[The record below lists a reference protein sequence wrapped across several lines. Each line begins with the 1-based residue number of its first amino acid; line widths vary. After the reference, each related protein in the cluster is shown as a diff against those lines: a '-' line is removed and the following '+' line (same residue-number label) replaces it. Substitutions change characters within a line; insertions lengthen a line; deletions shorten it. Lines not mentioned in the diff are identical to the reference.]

1 MKRKRTK
8 KLVVLLACIC
18 VWLCCADITV
28 YAAQDEAVAVPLEE
42 YLLEEEWAE
51 FFARQPVSF
60 SQLRGLRLD
69 QLIQVLW
76 DLFCDQLQAPAR
88 LMLRV
93 LAVLLFLGLFRA
105 LCKESTPP
113 ELDYTL
119 QSVLSI
125 VLFLLLSEPVLELVE
140 DFVVDVERCRVFL
153 AQFVPVL
160 GSILT
165 VSGQTGTAAV
175 YSTVFFSVIM
185 AISQILSTVV
195 SPLIRAF
202 LAVSVTRGM
211 SGSLQLD
218 GILSL
223 LRKAAHW
230 IMGLTATVFG
240 AYLGFQSVL
249 ANAADSLAMKAGR
262 FVLAGGVP
270 IVGGVVSDAI
280 GTVYTGLRLVKSAAG
295 AVGIAALLLLFVPG
309 LISCAIYGFLCRGCA
324 AAAQLM
330 DNAPAKG
337 LLEGVAD
344 SIAMLQAVRVLYM
357 MLTILATALVALLHT
372 GGV

>member
-28 YAAQDEAVAVPLEE
+28 YAAQDEAVTVPLEE

-69 QLIQVLW
+69 QLIQALW

-105 LCKESTPP
+105 LCKESAPP

-125 VLFLLLSEPVLELVE
+125 VLFLLLSEPVLRLVE

-185 AISQILSTVV
+185 AISQILSAVV

-295 AVGIAALLLLFVPG
+295 AVGIAALLLLFVG
-309 LISCAIYGFLCRGCA
+309 
-324 AAAQLM
+324 
-330 DNAPAKG
+330 
-337 LLEGVAD
+337 
-344 SIAMLQAVRVLYM
+344 
-357 MLTILATALVALLHT
+357 
-372 GGV
+372 